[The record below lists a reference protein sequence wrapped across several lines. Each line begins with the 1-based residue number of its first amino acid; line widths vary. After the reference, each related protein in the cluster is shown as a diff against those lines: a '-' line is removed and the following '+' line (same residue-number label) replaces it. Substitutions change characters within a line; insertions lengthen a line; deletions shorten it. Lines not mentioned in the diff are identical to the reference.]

1 MSKLRTGFLLI
12 VYCVFLLLAYDFI
25 YSTFIYARPP
35 TAGIPNPVYSHGLA
49 PNFSGEV
56 AWGEVRYPFF
66 TNSVGFRD
74 AAVRDVPHVAANRRI
89 LLIGDSF
96 TEGHGV
102 TFEESYAG
110 LLYRAGKQQ
119 RIEFLNAGV
128 ESYSPTIYLAK
139 IKFLLEQGFK
149 FDEVIVFSD
158 ISDVQDE
165 ALRYFCFDNEPRYKA
180 KCGWVPPPPPESPRH
195 PRENFLITDRT
206 LSILKHKL
214 SILKHKLFPGKY
226 GLIGLV
232 SDNDIVRS
240 AWTLPGSDVSG
251 QYGSLGVEGGI
262 ERSIVHMHALADL
275 LAQRDIPLTVVV
287 YPWPTQLYKNDRDSW
302 QVRIWRDFCI
312 KRCKRFI
319 DAFPAFFAQK
329 DTDPNWYQ
337 RLFIVG
343 DVHMTAAG
351 NRVMFEAV
359 ARQLF

>member
-74 AAVRDVPHVAANRRI
+74 AAVRDVPHLAANRRI

-165 ALRYFCFDNEPRYKA
+165 ALRYFC
-180 KCGWVPPPPPESPRH
+180 
-195 PRENFLITDRT
+195 
-206 LSILKHKL
+206 
-214 SILKHKLFPGKY
+214 
-226 GLIGLV
+226 
-232 SDNDIVRS
+232 
-240 AWTLPGSDVSG
+240 
-251 QYGSLGVEGGI
+251 
-262 ERSIVHMHALADL
+262 
-275 LAQRDIPLTVVV
+275 
-287 YPWPTQLYKNDRDSW
+287 
-302 QVRIWRDFCI
+302 
-312 KRCKRFI
+312 
-319 DAFPAFFAQK
+319 
-329 DTDPNWYQ
+329 
-337 RLFIVG
+337 
-343 DVHMTAAG
+343 
-351 NRVMFEAV
+351 
-359 ARQLF
+359 